1 MLTEKPKG
9 KNAKNF
15 PFVVSNPQTGATA
28 DRRLKEFFLFLRPY
42 LRKQTINDRM
52 AGNRTFTM
60 IKPDAVG
67 AGHTGAIIKMIEE
80 AGFRIVALKKTIL
93 SAERAGQFYAVH
105 KERPFYGDLVKYM
118 SSGAIV
124 PMILEKD
131 NAVEDFRNLIGATDP
146 KKAAAGTIRALFAT
160 SIEANAIHGS
170 DSDENASIESDFFFS
185 ELERF

>member
-1 MLTEKPKG
+1 SMG
-9 KNAKNF
+9 G
-15 PFVVSNPQTGATA
+15 VSL
-28 DRRLKEFFLFLRPY
+28 RLKDFFLFLRPY
-42 LRKQTINDRM
+42 LAKTKENKQLLDRM

-80 AGFRIVALKKTIL
+80 AGFRIVALKKAAL
-93 SAERAGQFYAVH
+93 SPERAGQFY
-105 KERPFYGDLVKYM
+105 GDFVKYM
-118 SSGAIV
+118 SAGPIV

-131 NAVEDFRNLIGATDP
+131 NAVEDFRTLIGATDP
-146 KKAAAGTIRALFAT
+146 KKAAPGTIRALFAT

-170 DSDENASIESDFFFS
+170 DSDENAAIESDFFFS